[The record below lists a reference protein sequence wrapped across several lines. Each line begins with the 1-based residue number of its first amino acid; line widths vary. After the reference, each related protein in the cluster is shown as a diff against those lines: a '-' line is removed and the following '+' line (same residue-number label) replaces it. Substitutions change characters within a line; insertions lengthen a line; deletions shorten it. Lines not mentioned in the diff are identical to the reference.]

1 VENNF
6 MPPSRHLPRALLLAT
21 VLQILPVT
29 GNAQEPGDTPHKP
42 FDEVLMANVS
52 DGWVDYNGIA
62 ADRRFAAYVQG
73 LERIDA
79 QKFSTRDERLAFWI
93 NAYNA
98 LAIQGILNG
107 SSPRSFFG
115 KIGFFYNDKY
125 RVGGLATNLYDLEHK
140 ILRPLGEPRIHFAI
154 VCASK
159 SCPLLRAEAYAPGRL
174 NEQLEEGARRF
185 INDPSRNRFDREK
198 KVAHL
203 SKIFDWF
210 DEDFAQHSGSVA
222 RYVARYVSD
231 PALAEELAAGHYK
244 IKHLDYLWDLNGVSV
259 TNPKN

>member
-1 VENNF
+1 
-6 MPPSRHLPRALLLAT
+6 MLPLA
-21 VLQILPVT
+21 
-29 GNAQEPGDTPHKP
+29 GNAQEFSEVSHDR
-42 FDEVLMANVS
+42 FDEVLKTHVS

-62 ADRRFAAYVQG
+62 ADRRFADYVKR
-73 LERIDA
+73 LEISDA
-79 QKFSTRDERLAFWI
+79 QKFSSPKERLVFWI

-98 LAIQGILNG
+98 LAIQGILKG
-107 SSPRSFFG
+107 SSPKSFFG

-125 RVGGLATNLYDLEHK
+125 RVGGVDTNLYDLEHK

-159 SCPLLRAEAYAPGRL
+159 SCPRLRAEAYAPNRL
-174 NEQLEEGARRF
+174 NEQLDESARRF

-210 DEDFAQHSGSVA
+210 DDDFAQHSGSVA
-222 RYVARYVSD
+222 RYVARYVDD
-231 PALAEELAAGHYK
+231 PTLAEELVAGHYK
-244 IKHLDYLWDLNGVSV
+244 IKYLDYLWDLNGLPVMAS
-259 TNPKN
+259 KN